1 MTRRLLLTAAL
12 VAALPGCRAAKP
24 AAASGMT
31 APPPVA
37 RPLAPFT
44 GQRVAVLPAQ
54 RLRPADSAAWGAQV
68 PATRAYLGVVDSAL
82 AATLGERGLSGA
94 WALPADVIRSAKR
107 NVTYAADP
115 YALAVNPLLPS
126 RRPASTPDVPDP
138 LATQLRTL
146 VALNDARYALVP
158 VELRFERQGGPTG
171 AGRAV
176 LRVAMLDAR
185 SARIAWAGDVASDTA
200 SALTPALAASAA
212 THFADLIAEP

>member
-1 MTRRLLLTAAL
+1 MTRRLLLAAF
-12 VAALPGCRAAKP
+12 VAALPACRAAKP
-24 AAASGMT
+24 PAMS

-68 PATRAYLGVVDSAL
+68 PAPRAYLGVVDSAL
-82 AATLGERGLSGA
+82 AAALGERGLSAA
-94 WALPADVIRSAKR
+94 WALPVDVIRSAKR

-126 RRPASTPDVPDP
+126 RRPAATPDIPDP

-212 THFADLIAEP
+212 MHFADLVVEP